1 MTYLIDTDWTA
12 DYLRGKADAVQVVDP
27 LRPTGVAI
35 SLVTYGEIFEGI
47 YRARDPIAAE
57 ADFRNWLQAVKVFSL
72 NRAIMRRFGR
82 IRADLRRRGL
92 PIGDSDIMIAAT
104 ALHHNLTLVTRNRR
118 HFDRIPNLKLY
129 P

>member
-1 MTYLIDTDWTA
+1 LTYLIDTDWTA

-27 LRPTGVAI
+27 LRPAGVAI

-47 YRARDPIAAE
+47 YRARDPVAAE
-57 ADFRNWLQAVKVFSL
+57 ADFRKWLQAVKVLSL
-72 NRAIMRRFGR
+72 NRAIMRGFGR
-82 IRADLRRRGL
+82 VRADLRRRGL

-104 ALHHNLTLVTRNRR
+104 ALHHDLTLVTRNRR